1 VWRLEEILEAVS
13 GTVHKVEM
21 DLFADIS
28 TDTRTIRKGE
38 LFIPIT
44 GANFDGHLFIGEAY
58 EKSGAGALCE
68 RKRQDICDGLP
79 GTIILV
85 DDTTQALLDL
95 ARYKRRKLSMTC
107 IAVTGSNGKT
117 TTKEILVHMIRKRS
131 SVHYNEKNYNNLI
144 GVSKSVL
151 SIEGNPEFCVFEL
164 GTNARGEIKKLA
176 QTVDPDASLITN
188 INPSHL
194 EGLKTLEGILEE
206 KLDLFYLTKEGGKIF
221 INADDPCIL
230 PRYKDVKNR
239 EPLTYSMMSGASFF
253 LNVDKNL
260 GWKGTRITISFPGN
274 DLLVAE
280 TALLGK
286 HNLYN
291 ILAASSIA
299 YSMGVNNEQI
309 KGAIETF
316 TSFDKRF
323 KPVVTKKGYI
333 LIDDTYNANP
343 SSMEW
348 AIRTL
353 IELPSEGK
361 RIIVLGDMREL
372 GEKSREY
379 HRRLGSFLKSTNV
392 SVIALIGQEIKETYT
407 ELGDERAKYFQDK
420 KRIIDYLIGQ
430 IKKGDTV
437 LVKGSRA
444 SKMEEIVE
452 ALV

>member
-1 VWRLEEILEAVS
+1 MWRLEEIVEAVN
-13 GTVHKVEM
+13 GTIHKVET
-21 DLFADIS
+21 DLFTDIS
-28 TDTRTIRKGE
+28 TDSRTIGQRE

-44 GANFDGHLFIGEAY
+44 GTNFDGHLFLGEAY
-58 EKSGAGALCE
+58 KRSSAGALCE
-68 RKRQDICDGLP
+68 KKRQDIYSQLP
-79 GTIILV
+79 GTIVLV

-95 ARYKRRKLSMTC
+95 ARYKRHKLNTTC
-107 IAVTGSNGKT
+107 LAITGSNGKT
-117 TTKEILVHMIRKRS
+117 TTKEILVHMIRGHS
-131 SVHYNEKNYNNLI
+131 SVHYNEKNYNNII
-144 GVSKSVL
+144 GVSKSIL
-151 SIEGNPEFCVFEL
+151 AIEGKPDFCVFEL

-176 QTVDPDASLITN
+176 ETINPDASLITN

-221 INADDPCIL
+221 VNADDPCIM

-239 EPLTYSMMSGASFF
+239 EPLTYSMMSDASFY
-253 LNVDKNL
+253 LSVDKNL
-260 GWKGTRITISFPGN
+260 GWEGANITISFPD
-274 DLLVAE
+274 DLLV
-280 TALLGK
+280 TRTSLLGK

-291 ILAASSIA
+291 ILAASSLA
-299 YSMGVNNEQI
+299 YAHGIEKEHIGN
-309 KGAIETF
+309 AIETF

-323 KPVVTKKGYI
+323 KPVVTKKGFA

-361 RIIVLGDMREL
+361 RIIILGDMREL
-372 GEKSREY
+372 GEKSAEY
-379 HRRLGSFLKSTNV
+379 HHELGRLLKSSNV
-392 SVIALIGQEIKETYT
+392 SVIALIGQEMKETYA
-407 ELGDERAKYFQDK
+407 ELGEERAKLFQDK
-420 KRIIDYLIGQ
+420 GPLIDYIAGQ
-430 IKKGDTV
+430 VEQGDTV

-452 ALV
+452 ALA

>member
-1 VWRLEEILEAVS
+1 MWRLEEILEAVN
-13 GTVHKVEM
+13 GTVHKTETV
-21 DLFADIS
+21 LFADIS
-28 TDTRTIRKGE
+28 TDTRTIQKGE
-38 LFIPIT
+38 LFIPVT
-44 GANFDGHLFIGEAY
+44 GTNYDGHMFIGEAY
-58 EKSGAGALCE
+58 EKLGAGALCE
-68 RKRQDICDGLP
+68 RKRQDLFDRLP

-95 ARYKRRKLSMTC
+95 ARYKRHKLNTTC
-107 IAVTGSNGKT
+107 IAITGSNGKT
-117 TTKEILVHMIRKRS
+117 TTKEILVHMIKKYS
-131 SVHYNEKNYNNLI
+131 SIHYNEKNYNNLI

-151 SIEGNPEFCVFEL
+151 AIEGNPEFCVFEL

-176 QTVDPDASLITN
+176 ETIDPDASLITN

-221 INADDPCIL
+221 VNADDPCIM

-239 EPLTYSMMSGASFF
+239 EPLTYSMMSDASFF
-253 LNVDKNL
+253 LNVDENL
-260 GWKGTRITISFPGN
+260 GWKGTGITISFPGN
-274 DLLVAE
+274 NFLVTK

-299 YSMGVNNEQI
+299 YSMGIDKEHI
-309 KGAIETF
+309 GDAIETF

-323 KPVVTKKGYI
+323 KPVMAKKGYV

-372 GEKSREY
+372 GEKSQEY
-379 HRRLGSFLKSTNV
+379 HRQLGRFLKTTNIP
-392 SVIALIGQEIKETYT
+392 VIALIGQEAREAFA
-407 ELGDERAKYFQDK
+407 ELGEERAKFFQDK
-420 KRIIDYLIGQ
+420 KQIIDYLIGQ
-430 IKKGDTV
+430 VKKGDTV

-444 SKMEEIVE
+444 AKMEEIVE
-452 ALV
+452 ALA